1 MKDKIVICDFDGTI
15 TKCDSLDMFL
25 DKYAK
30 SDWRVFEKEWFAGN
44 MGSRECIKKQFD
56 LLVDMDKK
64 ELDRFL
70 KSVEIDDYF
79 LEFYTKAKAQN
90 IKVVIVS
97 DGFDLFIDNILKNHG
112 ITDLEVHTNHLEFVN
127 GKFIMEFPNISNDC
141 KKNSGTC
148 KCKKVEA
155 FKKDYKTTFYVGDG
169 ISDFCVCDKTDY
181 LFAKRRLSI
190 YCEQNDISFIPYD
203 TFNEV
208 LNYDKLGLTLR

>member
-15 TKCDSLDMFL
+15 TKRDSLDMFL
-25 DKYAK
+25 DTYAK
-30 SDWRVFEKEWFAGN
+30 EDWRVFEKEWFAGK

-56 LLVDMDKK
+56 LLVDMDNE

-79 LEFYTKAKAQN
+79 LEFYTIAKAQN
-90 IKVVIVS
+90 IKVVVVS
-97 DGFDLFIDNILKNHG
+97 DGFDLFIDNILKNNG
-112 ITDLEVHTNHLEFVN
+112 ITDLEVHTNHLEFAN

-148 KCKKVEA
+148 KCKKVES
-155 FKKDYKTTFYVGDG
+155 FKNEYKTTFYVGDG

-181 LFAKRRLSI
+181 LFAKRRLST
-190 YCEQNDISFIPYD
+190 YCEQNNISFIPYN
-203 TFNEV
+203 TFKEV
-208 LNYDKLGLTLR
+208 LNYDKLGLNLR